1 MSAVSQLNDLYDQY
15 AKKLQACWIGT
26 PSINKAFN
34 FGVTP
39 RNHPCHTE
47 YFEELS
53 RWVDTFLSSGPSY
66 SELLS
71 VTHWILKA
79 AEAKDS
85 PTGGPIWI
93 LYAAHGL
100 AKPLIPLLQP
110 EDRAELRDAYDNLYP
125 RRGRLPV
132 QKEVYQLL
140 KK

>member
-1 MSAVSQLNDLYDQY
+1 MSAVTHLNELYDRY
-15 AKKLQACWIGT
+15 AKKLRDSWIGT

-39 RNHPCHTE
+39 RNHPCHME
-47 YFEELS
+47 YYEELS
-53 RWVDTFLSSGPSY
+53 GWIRAFMDSEPSY
-66 SELLS
+66 PELLS
-71 VTHWILKA
+71 VTHWFLKA
-79 AEAKDS
+79 AEAKES

-93 LYAAHGL
+93 LFAAQGL

-110 EDRAELRDAYDNLYP
+110 GDRAELREAYDSLYP
-125 RRGRLPV
+125 KRSRLPV

>member
-15 AKKLQACWIGT
+15 VKKLQASWIGT
-26 PSINKAFN
+26 PSINKIFD

-39 RNHPCHTE
+39 RNHPCHME
-47 YFEELS
+47 YHEELS
-53 RWVDTFLSSGPSY
+53 RWIENFIRSNPPY

-71 VTHWILKA
+71 VTHWFLKA
-79 AEAKDS
+79 AEAKES

-93 LYAAHGL
+93 LYAAQGL
-100 AKPLIPLLQP
+100 AKPLIPLLHP
-110 EDRAELRDAYDNLYP
+110 EDRAELREAYDNLYP
-125 RRGRLPV
+125 KRTRLPV